1 MPRSPSTRL
10 HVARRF
16 IDERFDQPIDLHA
29 MAQQAGL
36 SRFHFVRAFREEF
49 QVTPHRYLRERRIER
64 AKELLAGGALSVTDV
79 CFEVG
84 FESVGS
90 FSMLFHRLVGQPP
103 TTYRA
108 RHVVAV
114 AGIAAPVFI
123 PSCFLRMFVGGAP
136 LAA

>member
-1 MPRSPSTRL
+1 MVRSARL
-10 HVARRF
+10 QLARRF
-16 IDERFDQPIDLHA
+16 IDERFDEPIDLRL

-49 QVTPHRYLRERRIER
+49 QVTPHRYLQARRIER
-64 AKELLAGGALSVTDV
+64 AKELLAGGSLSVTDV

-84 FESVGS
+84 FESLGS

-103 TTYRA
+103 TSYRA
-108 RHVVAV
+108 RHIVAV
-114 AGIAAPVFI
+114 PGIEPVVFI
-123 PSCFLRMFVGGAP
+123 PACFVRMFGGGTA